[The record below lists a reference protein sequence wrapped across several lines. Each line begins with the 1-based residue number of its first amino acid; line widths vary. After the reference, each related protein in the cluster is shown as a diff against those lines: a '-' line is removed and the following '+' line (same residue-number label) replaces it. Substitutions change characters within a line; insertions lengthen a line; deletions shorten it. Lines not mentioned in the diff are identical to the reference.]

1 MLENHMLARLVDGFD
16 EFRERLTRI
25 EESVKPIAD
34 IKKDVDA
41 LKVNQT
47 SVEAS
52 TKSAHK
58 RIDTIEKED
67 FTRQLSELKNTI
79 EPIVENEQEK
89 KRDIKFLKN
98 AVISSLIGMFF
109 TVISGLILAITK
121 GWL

>member
-1 MLENHMLARLVDGFD
+1 MLEIHMLARLADGFD

-41 LKVNQT
+41 LKANQT

-58 RIDTIEKED
+58 RIDAIEKEG
-67 FTRQLSELKNTI
+67 FARQLSELKNAI
-79 EPIVENEQEK
+79 KPIVENEQEK

-98 AVISSLIGMFF
+98 AVIGSLIGMFF
-109 TVISGLILAITK
+109 TVIGGLILVITQ